1 MMTKAGV
8 ESKLAKEYDALKAEH
23 EECGKKLAK
32 IMDDLETANRKI
44 AGLQKT
50 IDLKTKMLERAELV
64 KDASDVASAPKKNL
78 RPTDAQLLDDD
89 NDAPARVSSDEI
101 KKLKAMLDEDE
112 RTSKAPSVAQDNG
125 GASNAQK
132 NPFLKKSEK
141 KETKRLI
148 PETYTVEDGDTLMRI
163 STKFYGTNRKW
174 REIRDANK
182 TIISSDGRV
191 RAGQVIK
198 LP

>member
-1 MMTKAGV
+1 
-8 ESKLAKEYDALKAEH
+8 
-23 EECGKKLAK
+23 
-32 IMDDLETANRKI
+32 
-44 AGLQKT
+44 
-50 IDLKTKMLERAELV
+50 
-64 KDASDVASAPKKNL
+64 
-78 RPTDAQLLDDD
+78 
-89 NDAPARVSSDEI
+89 
-101 KKLKAMLDEDE
+101 MLDEDE

-125 GASNAQK
+125 VASNAQK